1 MQKAGSDVVNL
12 RLSKILLWVGPVVTL
27 AVNPWTNYDPISLPK
42 MLALSIFAFAAL
54 GLLISSRQLNFSKIP
69 KPFSALF
76 AFLLAGLTLSMV
88 FSGAPLNQQF
98 WGSFGRNTGY
108 LTYLSFAIIMISVS
122 LIQRP
127 QFYAELAKALMWT
140 SVPMTIYCCIQY
152 VGRDPI
158 PWSEKG
164 VFGTLG
170 NINFLSA
177 FLGMTSI
184 MFFIQALNP
193 LLKLNIRFIFMLKVL
208 IDLYLIYSTG
218 SIQGPLIFLAGIV
231 IFGYLYIFRLK
242 AHTTKL
248 LTLYSVIVITFAS
261 LVLLGLR
268 NLGPLAK
275 TVFQP
280 SVLFRQDYWHAGWQM
295 TLNKPFFGVGL
306 DSYGDWY
313 RQVRGELSTLRTG
326 PGRVSNTAHNIFLDI
341 SATGGLIPGVSYAL
355 FMLCIFFFAVR
366 FISRT
371 RQPFSIQ
378 AMVFCSWCAF
388 QIQALVSIN
397 QIGIGIWGWLLTGA
411 LLGMICLSKNDE
423 SSKTQFSISERA
435 SKRRLSNLSA
445 RDSLATTV
453 GALLG
458 FVVAVLPFQ
467 ADAAYRSASARG
479 QVGEMRKATLQV
491 GSTQFHRE
499 LLLDFA
505 MRSNLV
511 GETKTIAEEL
521 VRDYPRDFFGW
532 RVLSVSTANSE
543 LERSEALKRA
553 LILDPFNP
561 ELRAP

>member
-1 MQKAGSDVVNL
+1 M
-12 RLSKILLWVGPVVTL
+12 TL
-27 AVNPWTNYDPISLPK
+27 VVNPWTNYDPISLPK
-42 MLALSIFAFAAL
+42 MLALSVLACAAL

-69 KPFSALF
+69 KPFSV
-76 AFLLAGLTLSMV
+76 LLAIFLVGLTLSIA

-108 LTYLSFAIIMISVS
+108 LTYFSFAIVMISVS

-127 QFYAELAKALMWT
+127 QFYAELTKVLMWT

-152 VGRDPI
+152 TGRDPI

-184 MFFIQALNP
+184 LFFIQALNTR
-193 LLKLNIRFIFMLKVL
+193 LKLNIRFAFMLKVL

-218 SIQGPLIFLAGIV
+218 SIQGPLIFLAGVV
-231 IFGYLYIFRLK
+231 IFGYLYILRLK
-242 AHTTKL
+242 AHKTTAL
-248 LTLYSVIVITFAS
+248 ISYTAIVMTFAS

-268 NLGPLAK
+268 NFGPLAK
-275 TVFQP
+275 IVFQP

-295 TLNKPFFGVGL
+295 TLDKPFFGVGL

-326 PGRVSNTAHNIFLDI
+326 PGRVSNTAHNVFLDI
-341 SATGGLIPGVSYAL
+341 SATGGLIPGISYAL
-355 FMLCIFFFAVR
+355 FMLLIFVFAAR
-366 FISRT
+366 YILKAKE
-371 RQPFSIQ
+371 PFSIQ
-378 AMVFCSWCAF
+378 SMVFCSWCAF

-397 QIGIGIWGWLLTGA
+397 QIGIGIWGWLLTGS
-411 LLGMICLSKNDE
+411 LLGMICLSRNDD
-423 SSKTQFSISERA
+423 SLNSQFTLAGRARNRSIG
-435 SKRRLSNLSA
+435 NLNA

-458 FVVAVLPFQ
+458 FVVAVIPLQ
-467 ADAAYRSASARG
+467 ADASYRSASSRG
-479 QVGEMRKATLQV
+479 QIGEMRKVTLQL
-491 GSTQFHRE
+491 GATQFHRE
-499 LLLDFA
+499 LVLDFA

-532 RVLSVSTANSE
+532 RVLSVSSASSD
-543 LERSEALKRA
+543 LERAEALNRA
-553 LILDPFNP
+553 LMLDPYNP
-561 ELRAP
+561 ELQVP

>member
-1 MQKAGSDVVNL
+1 MQKLGSDLVNL

-42 MLALSIFAFAAL
+42 MFALSVFAFAAL
-54 GLLISSRQLNFSKIP
+54 GLLISSRQLKFAKIP
-69 KPFSALF
+69 KLFSVLF
-76 AFLLAGLTLSMV
+76 TIFLVGLTLSMA
-88 FSGAPLNQQF
+88 FSGAPLSQQF

-108 LTYLSFAIIMISVS
+108 LTYFSFAIIMICVS

-127 QFYAELAKALMWT
+127 QFYAELTKALMWT
-140 SVPMTIYCCIQY
+140 SIPMTIYCCIQF

-184 MFFIQALNP
+184 VFFIQAFNLS
-193 LLKLNIRFIFMLKVL
+193 LKLITRILFFLKVL

-218 SIQGPLIFLAGIV
+218 SIQGPMIFLAGV
-231 IFGYLYIFRLK
+231 GIFGYLFILRLK
-242 AHTTKL
+242 AHTTL
-248 LTLYSVIVITFAS
+248 LLVSYTAIVMTFAS

-275 TVFQP
+275 VVFQP

-295 TLNKPFFGVGL
+295 TLYKPFFGVGL

-326 PGRVSNTAHNIFLDI
+326 PGRVSNTAHNVFLDI
-341 SATGGLIPGVSYAL
+341 SSTGGLIPGISYAL
-355 FMLCIFFFAVR
+355 LMLFIFLFSAR
-366 FISRT
+366 YIART
-371 RQPFSIQ
+371 KQPFSIQ
-378 AMVFCSWCAF
+378 SMVFCSWCAF

-411 LLGMICLSKNDE
+411 LLGMICLSKNDD
-423 SSKTQFSISERA
+423 SMKTQFTLTGRA
-435 SKRRLSNLSA
+435 RNRNFGNLNA
-445 RDSLATTV
+445 RDSLASTV

-458 FVVAVLPFQ
+458 FLVAVIPLQ
-467 ADAAYRSASARG
+467 ADASYRSASSRG
-479 QVGEMRKATLQV
+479 QIGEMRKAVLQL
-491 GSTQFHRE
+491 GATQFHRE
-499 LLLDFA
+499 LVLDFA

-532 RVLSVSTANSE
+532 RVLSVSSANTNE
-543 LERSEALKRA
+543 ERAFALEKARE
-553 LILDPFNP
+553 LDPFNS
-561 ELRAP
+561 ELTSP